1 MKVVTNHIDVKTRA
15 ENDIVDITEE
25 VQRAVGDSGVRAGIA
40 TIFVPGSTAALTT
53 IEFEPG
59 LKEDFPRML
68 DRVAPAEIEYE
79 HEKRWQDGN
88 GRSHVKAALVGPS
101 LTVPFVDGG
110 NLTLGTWQQIVLVEL
125 DTRARSRRIVI
136 QIVGE

>member
-1 MKVVTNHIDVKTRA
+1 MKVVTDHIDVKTRA
-15 ENDIVDITEE
+15 EDDIVDITVE
-25 VQRAVGDSGVRAGIA
+25 VQRAVVDSGLRAGIA
-40 TIFVPGSTAALTT
+40 TIFVPGSTAAVTT

-68 DRVAPAEIEYE
+68 DMVAPAEIEYE
-79 HEKRWQDGN
+79 HEKRWYDGN

-101 LTVPFVDGG
+101 LTVPFDGG

-125 DTRARSRRIVI
+125 DTRARSRRIVV
-136 QIVGE
+136 QIMGE